1 MQRLS
6 KRSQHSTP
14 EKGKAG
20 VPGGDN
26 RPFRELS
33 VLIQSINDFGNL
45 PQTSECSDPVK
56 IVIYFD
62 EAHQLAAH
70 ESRQL
75 NSLDRR
81 SVYETLCSSLVELRQ
96 LPLFVIFLST
106 TSSISLLAPPA
117 RYQRSSRA
125 RMAHGLHP
133 PITETPFDCHPELP
147 IELRNVT
154 IDSLST
160 LSFMARFGRPL

>member
-1 MQRLS
+1 MQEFRN
-6 KRSQHSTP
+6 RSQHSTP
-14 EKGKAG
+14 SKVKPEQPEADDR
-20 VPGGDN
+20 PYSELSALIETIGDN
-26 RPFRELS
+26 
-33 VLIQSINDFGNL
+33 GNL
-45 PQTSECSDPVK
+45 PKTSGCSPIKV
-56 IVIYFD
+56 VIYFD
-62 EAHQLAAH
+62 EAHLLTTRETAQ
-70 ESRQL
+70 S
-75 NSLDRR
+75 R